1 GACRPRTRDAAVCAV
16 APLVSARTAR
26 AGPFLWAADVL
37 GLERESR
44 VAAKLDELGIV
55 SARIARR
62 CCADGTC
69 VTTSRARPR
78 RAQAVDVASV
88 RRSRAALCIGVAD
101 HGARASDTSRRG
113 KLLANR

>member
-1 GACRPRTRDAAVCAV
+1 MNESNVPASLLNLVRADLEPVTPLSCAV

-37 GLERESR
+37 GLARESR

-78 RAQAVDVASV
+78 RAQADG
-88 RRSRAALCIGVAD
+88 CG
-101 HGARASDTSRRG
+101 
-113 KLLANR
+113 